1 MNPNLKRII
10 FCMINSLF
18 FTAGFAQ
25 KKDTAQLSVHY
36 TFRHIRDTLHREKI
50 YTEDMVL
57 YAGKNSSMYDS
68 HDRVVQDSLL
78 HASVQV
84 TYQDNGTPVYSSRPA
99 PAQRQQPVTI
109 ATIYRYDGENKAFVG
124 QHYLGYQYLA
134 EIEFPKIDWEILTE
148 KKIIKG
154 ISCQKAKGDCLG
166 RTYEAWFAPAIGL
179 HSGPWKLAGLPGLI
193 IEATDSKQEVS
204 FIFEGMTNLQNK
216 SILIEPSA
224 VHLVH
229 TTKEEFTKLYEITT
243 NDRAAAFALV
253 TGGTGTLRNMNQTPA
268 PASKPVSTT
277 NPFNNPVELPIK

>member
-1 MNPNLKRII
+1 MKHNLKNVV
-10 FCMINSLF
+10 FCMINSLL
-18 FTAGFAQ
+18 FTSAIAQ

-36 TFRHIRDTLHREKI
+36 TFRHIRDTSHREKI

-57 YAGKNSSMYDS
+57 YAGKKSSMYDS

-84 TYQDNGTPVYSSRPA
+84 SYQDNGTPVYSSRPA
-99 PAQRQQPVTI
+99 PSQRQQPVTI

-134 EIEFPKIDWEILTE
+134 EIEFPKIDWEILTD
-148 KKIIKG
+148 KKVING

-166 RTYEAWFAPAIGL
+166 RTYEAWFAPGIGL
-179 HSGPWKLAGLPGLI
+179 HSGPWKLSGLPGLI
-193 IEATDSKQEVS
+193 IEAMDSKQEVS
-204 FIFEGMTNLQNK
+204 FIFAGMTNLQNK
-216 SILIEPSA
+216 SILIEPSP

-229 TTKEEFTKLYEITT
+229 TTKEEFTKLYEMTI

-253 TGGTGTLRNMNQTPA
+253 TGGTGTLKNMNQAVA
-268 PASKPVSTT
+268 PVNKTASAT
-277 NPFNNPVELPIK
+277 NSFNNPVELPIK